1 MESNYTIAESYTL
14 PSKGRV
20 YSRQVNPNIK
30 IRSMT
35 TEEEMKRLGRSDSP
49 YKLLS
54 EIIDDCL
61 VEKPGI
67 PVYDLCV
74 SDYQYLLHKLRIV
87 TYGTDYPIETVCPVC
102 GNITKTS
109 INLESLDVVEYTD
122 EFDKYLN
129 ITLPRT
135 NKNIELRLQTPRMLD
150 EVSNK
155 ASSLL
160 KKSSSI
166 KGEPAF
172 LFTLQSLIAKVDGEV
187 LDSVKLEAFVRSLPM
202 IDANYI
208 LKSAEKID
216 FGIDT
221 TIECK
226 CDTCGHV
233 ARRSMPF
240 TGEFFGPSID

>member
-20 YSRQVNPNIK
+20 YSQKVNPDIK

-35 TEEEMKRLGRSDSP
+35 TEEEMKRLGRTDSP

-61 VEKPGI
+61 LEKPGI
-67 PVYDLCV
+67 PVYDLCI
-74 SDYQYLLHKLRIV
+74 SDYQFLLHKLRIV
-87 TYGTDYPIETVCPVC
+87 TYGTEYSIETTCPIC
-102 GNITKTS
+102 NSINKAT
-109 INLESLDVVEYTD
+109 INLESLPIAEYTD
-122 EFDKYLN
+122 DFDKYLN

-135 NKNIELRLQTPRMLD
+135 KKNIELKLQTPRMLD
-150 EVSNK
+150 EVNNK
-155 ASSLL
+155 ANNLL

-172 LFTLQSLIAKVDGEV
+172 LFTLQSLISKVDGEV
-187 LDSVKLEAFVRSLPM
+187 MDPIKLETFVRSLPM

-221 TIECK
+221 VIEC
-226 CDTCGHV
+226 TCN
-233 ARRSMPF
+233 ACNNKYLRSMPF

>member
-20 YSRQVNPNIK
+20 YSKQVNPNIK

-67 PVYDLCV
+67 PVYDLCI

-87 TYGTDYPIETVCPVC
+87 TYGTDYPIETTCPVC
-102 GNITKTS
+102 GNTNKAN

-187 LDSVKLEAFVRSLPM
+187 LDPIKLETFVRSLPM

-216 FGIDT
+216 FGINT
-221 TIECK
+221 TIECNCK
-226 CDTCGHV
+226 SCSHTYF
-233 ARRSMPF
+233 RSMPF